1 MVGSMKK
8 STYFLIVTGLAMAL
22 SGCATVHKD
31 EVQPVDQKP
40 VISKTITEAQSAF
53 KGLKRKVAIARFSN
67 ETKYGQSF
75 FLDANNDRIGKQCV
89 DILSAKLLAT
99 EKFIVL
105 ERADLDKIQR
115 ELNIGNAEQLRNKYH
130 RLKTGSPMALFFY
143 YPAFGYLLI

>member
-1 MVGSMKK
+1 MKK
-8 STYFLIVTGLAMAL
+8 SIYFLIVTSLAMAL

-31 EVQPVDQKP
+31 EVQPVDHKP
-40 VISKTITEAQSAF
+40 VISKTITEAPSAF

-99 EKFIVL
+99 
-105 ERADLDKIQR
+105 
-115 ELNIGNAEQLRNKYH
+115 
-130 RLKTGSPMALFFY
+130 
-143 YPAFGYLLI
+143 